1 MTSKAFIVKFRLPLL
16 TFFLALVL
24 FFSLRLINL
33 TRIPVF
39 VDEAI
44 YIRWSQIMRN
54 EPSLRFLPLS
64 DGKQPLFMW
73 ATMPALKYISDPL
86 VAGRFVSAVAGLISL
101 IGLSLLTFTLTASLS
116 IAALAAFI
124 YAILPFTVFFDRLAL
139 ADSLLAA
146 FGVWS
151 LVFGSWLIKKP
162 RLDVAML
169 LGFVV
174 GFGLLTKTPA
184 IFFYLWQPLLL
195 LFLFDFKSPHLPLRL
210 LKLITF
216 WVVALL
222 LSQAIYNILRLGPNF
237 HLIGSRNSD
246 YVFSLAEVLTH
257 PANPLIGNLKTSFFW
272 LWFLLTPPLFLVSLF
287 SLAGKFKKTAI
298 LIFLLSLFP
307 LLSQGLIAKVY
318 TSRYILFAVL
328 PLVVLISLGLWEV
341 GERLRKHWLALF
353 IFLLWPVI
361 LSAIIIAA
369 PEKANLPY
377 DMRSGY
383 LEEWTAGWGQTE
395 IAAYLIDRATRGE
408 KSVVVTDG
416 FFGTLPDGLQIYT
429 AKSPGITVIGGT
441 PSITSLPVSLTDSLK
456 DKSNTVY
463 LVANKSRV
471 HLPPSELSR
480 LELIAQYPKPARLD
494 GTHESL
500 LFFQLLR

>member
-16 TFFLALVL
+16 ISLLALIL
-24 FFSLRLINL
+24 FFSLRLVTL

-73 ATMPALKYISDPL
+73 ATMPALKFISDPL
-86 VAGRFVSAVAGLISL
+86 VAGRIVSLFAGLISL
-101 IGLSLLTFTLTASLS
+101 IGLSLLTFTLTASWPIAS
-116 IAALAAFI
+116 FAALI

-151 LVFGSWLIKKP
+151 LVLGSWLIKKP
-162 RLDVAML
+162 RLDLAMI
-169 LGFVV
+169 LGFAI

-184 IFFYLWQPLLL
+184 VFFYLWQPI
-195 LFLFDFKSPHLPLRL
+195 LFLFLHPPLRL
-210 LKLITF
+210 RGLIKLLFYWTISI
-216 WVVALL
+216 VI
-222 LSQAIYNILRLGPNF
+222 SQGIYNILRLGPNF
-237 HLIGSRNSD
+237 HLIGSRNQD

-257 PANPLIGNLKTSFFW
+257 PTNPLIGNLKTSFSW
-272 LWFLLTPPLFLVSLF
+272 LWFLFTPPLFLVGLF

-298 LIFLLSLFP
+298 LLLLLSLFP
-307 LLSQGLIAKVY
+307 LFSQGLIAKVY

-328 PLVVLISLGLWEV
+328 PLVVPISLGLWEV
-341 GERLRKHWLALF
+341 GERLRKHWLFLF

-361 LSAIIIAA
+361 LSAVLVDR
-369 PEKANLPY
+369 PQKANLPY

-383 LEEWTAGWGQTE
+383 LEEWTAGAGQTE
-395 IAAYLIDRATRGE
+395 IAAYLIDRSKQGE
-408 KSVVVTDG
+408 KAVVVTDG

-429 AKSPGITVIGGT
+429 AKYPTITVIGGS
-441 PSITSLPVSLTDSLK
+441 PSITALPQSLTDSLLDPK
-456 DKSNTVY
+456 NTVY
-463 LVANKSRV
+463 LVANASRV
-471 HLPPSELSR
+471 KLPPAELAR
-480 LELIAQYPKPARLD
+480 LDLISQYPKPTRSD
-494 GTHESL
+494 GTHETL
-500 LFFQLLR
+500 LFFRLIR